1 MPRRPAAASLV
12 AMRWERLFADL
23 EGQWEAD
30 ARRDL
35 EAEVA
40 DRTRRERASV
50 DLLTR
55 LAGHRGQSIRLVL
68 VTGGVVE
75 GELSDLGADWILLEQ
90 STRGEVL
97 VPLAAV
103 VGLTGLGLRA
113 EDSTMARRFGLG
125 YALRVLSRDRAAV
138 VLTDLSG
145 QQCTGTIDTVGA
157 DALDL
162 AEHRLG
168 EPRRAGNI
176 KGRRTV
182 PFAAI
187 VSVAA
192 R

>member
-1 MPRRPAAASLV
+1 
-12 AMRWERLFADL
+12 MRWERLFADL